1 MINGNAG
8 EKGEEGGGVNEM
20 ERINE
25 ARTNVRT
32 CADRLRPPR
41 GNWEIAHVRG
51 AHDES
56 QINTEYIAN

>member
-1 MINGNAG
+1 
-8 EKGEEGGGVNEM
+8 M

-32 CADRLRPPR
+32 CANRPRLPR

-56 QINTEYIAN
+56 QINTEYIELTHAGCRA